1 MFRKRIHRKHVG
13 DGELNITAFMN
24 LMVVLVPFLLIT
36 AVFSQVTM
44 LELNLPGG
52 GESPEDVVPPPIEL
66 EITIRKDRLEVG
78 NRNDPIQYVM
88 TTIDQKDGKHDYLA
102 LNTYLQ
108 DVKAL
113 FPDTLA
119 ATILAE
125 EQTSYDDIVQ
135 AMDAVRLVEQKQE
148 SEWVQA
154 ELFPQV
160 SLGNA
165 VPDTRKAE
173 VSP

>member
-1 MFRKRIHRKHVG
+1 MFRKRIRRKAVS

-52 GESPEDVVPPPIEL
+52 GESPEDVMPPPIEL
-66 EITIRKDRLEVG
+66 EVTIRKDQLEVG
-78 NRNDPIQYVM
+78 DRNTGLLTVLPQV
-88 TTIDQKDGKHDYLA
+88 DGKHDYDK
-102 LNTYLQ
+102 LNEYLQ
-108 DVKAL
+108 DVKAK
-113 FPDTLA
+113 FPEILS

-125 EQTSYDDIVQ
+125 ETTEYDDIVQ
-135 AMDAVRLVEQKQE
+135 AMDAVRLVEQKQDD
-148 SEWVQA
+148 EWVQA

-165 VPDTRKAE
+165 VPDPRNAAE
-173 VSP
+173 ATP